1 VEQQFRAPVSHR
13 ELPCGLGMARIRT
26 GRAMTAKIKRL
37 SIALKRDCESMI
49 SRNYSFVLYM
59 YIRVAHTRRISARSE
74 PDTGCLMN
82 HRSRRSSTG
91 GKRPKGIES
100 ASFSMIK

>member
-1 VEQQFRAPVSHR
+1 MLTVVIVEQQFRAPVSHR

-26 GRAMTAKIKRL
+26 GRARTTKIKRL

-59 YIRVAHTRRISARSE
+59 YIRVAHCLPETSVLIGIICGSRANE
-74 PDTGCLMN
+74 PYHEKL
-82 HRSRRSSTG
+82 
-91 GKRPKGIES
+91 
-100 ASFSMIK
+100 